1 MISVFKFIYMVYYTY
16 QFTYV
21 EPDLHLWDDAHLV
34 VMHDLINVLLN
45 LVLKLLVIFAFLF
58 TREIGLWFFFFL
70 VVSLLHFVTRII
82 LTPWNEFDCVSSFSL
97 LWDK

>member
-1 MISVFKFIYMVYYTY
+1 MVYYTY

-34 VMHDLINVLLN
+34 VMHDLINVFLN

-58 TREIGLWFFFFL
+58 TREIGLWFFFSCCLFTSFCYQDNTDS
-70 VVSLLHFVTRII
+70 VERI
-82 LTPWNEFDCVSSFSL
+82 
-97 LWDK
+97 

>member
-16 QFTYV
+16 RFTYV

-34 VMHDLINVLLN
+34 VMHDLINVFLN
-45 LVLKLLVIFAFLF
+45 LVLKYFVGKFCIFVHQRYWFVV
-58 TREIGLWFFFFL
+58 FFF

-82 LTPWNEFDCVSSFSL
+82 LTS
-97 LWDK
+97 

>member
-16 QFTYV
+16 RFTCV
-21 EPDLHLWDDAHLV
+21 EPDLHLWDDTHLV
-34 VMHDLINVLLN
+34 VMHDLINVFLN
-45 LVLKLLVIFAFLF
+45 LVLKYFVGNFCIFAHQRNWFVV
-58 TREIGLWFFFFL
+58 FFF

-82 LTPWNEFDCVSSFSL
+82 LTPWNEFDCVSSLSI